1 MFIAAVLGVLA
12 GIRRIDFQPVI
23 ERHALSVATYAIG
36 TLMCFTPSPIPL
48 RSADGADMP
57 AAGRD

>member
-36 TLMCFTPSPIPL
+36 IM
-48 RSADGADMP
+48 
-57 AAGRD
+57 AAFWFIERLIRFVT